1 MLQCVYV
8 EFLCILYISL
18 FIIYIVR
25 YLTLLHFN
33 FDSTVASRGVIKTD
47 SLQWLGYAG
56 QWAECNN
63 SKSLLWRGTAV
74 ATYRRRPSCT
84 SRCCCS
90 WPRRTYNSHH
100 ITCTATE
107 GYTLHNHVHNSHAGI
122 DIVFPR
128 TRALVDPHG
137 LYESEGLYGRICPQ
151 SLRSWS
157 GRLRPCPAGATVL
170 RGKVKPKRKS
180 CNWLARKRPRIIRFT
195 LFSAPDP
202 VWAGA

>member
-1 MLQCVYV
+1 MQVSGRSVTTVNHYYGEELRLQ
-8 EFLCILYISL
+8 
-18 FIIYIVR
+18 
-25 YLTLLHFN
+25 LTGGVLAVL
-33 FDSTVASRGVIKTD
+33 RGVAAAD
-47 SLQWLGYAG
+47 P
-56 QWAECNN
+56 AEP
-63 SKSLLWRGTAV
+63 T
-74 ATYRRRPSCT
+74 
-84 SRCCCS
+84 CS
-90 WPRRTYNSHH
+90 NSHH

-202 VWAGA
+202 V